1 MSSCANFVQTVRSRM
16 SMLSDQPD
24 EARELS
30 GSKAKL
36 TPAATKAPPESLRRL
51 FHDDSADSDPF
62 QSPFALQAPPVPE
75 TPGEDT
81 ISSTDDG
88 GTVRQS
94 RKPRHLFIVTNPSNP
109 SAPGSAANTIGSGS
123 EESQQATPLA
133 RPLVRPPPL
142 PPKEGSLTAGPSGS
156 NVPTSRSTPDMP
168 HPGAPVHRAGGS
180 DAAGLRG
187 FQFPLMTSAAA
198 KPNVPP
204 PQFPRSSSAQGQ
216 APTEEELSPLGP
228 PPTPPFARPPMMRQA
243 SHSILEGRGAS
254 QAHAAAQQLAM
265 TASDLPQS
273 PTKALAVPRPGGGGM
288 GMMRSRSSSRADE
301 GVGTKGLRD
310 LLKLSPAVPDNSDL
324 LPPSPS
330 SHTAP
335 KAFVPLSS
343 PLALPSSNERDT
355 RPDPP
360 RGAPPVNASTV
371 SLPATFSHAPMPM
384 TPGLPAPPTN
394 LRPLDLT
401 RAEGAGDA
409 LSELESTVDDLR
421 AWLDVVE
428 RGLDDLLHVG
438 VVEDDERTPLANE
451 RNHLASSAGSATSTV
466 SSASTITNGAAV
478 AGTSTA
484 PAGPSPLRF

>member
-1 MSSCANFVQTVRSRM
+1 M
-16 SMLSDQPD
+16 
-24 EARELS
+24 
-30 GSKAKL
+30 
-36 TPAATKAPPESLRRL
+36 
-51 FHDDSADSDPF
+51 
-62 QSPFALQAPPVPE
+62 
-75 TPGEDT
+75 
-81 ISSTDDG
+81 
-88 GTVRQS
+88 RQS

-109 SAPGSAANTIGSGS
+109 SAPGSAQSTVGSGS

-142 PPKEGSLTAGPSGS
+142 PPKDGTLHAQTTG

-168 HPGAPVHRAGGS
+168 HSSAPVHRAGGS

-187 FQFPLMTSAAA
+187 FQFPLMTSAPA
-198 KPNVPP
+198 KPPTGLGK
-204 PQFPRSSSAQGQ
+204 PQFPRSSSAQGH
-216 APTEEELSPLGP
+216 ARDEELSPLGP

-301 GVGTKGLRD
+301 GIGAKGLRD

-330 SHTAP
+330 SHTGP
-335 KAFVPLSS
+335 KQFVPLSS
-343 PLALPSSNERDT
+343 PLALPSANSERDT

-360 RGAPPVNASTV
+360 RGAPPINASTV

-384 TPGLPAPPTN
+384 TPGLPVPPAT

-409 LSELESTVDDLR
+409 LSELETTVDDLR
-421 AWLDVVE
+421 RWLEVVE

-478 AGTSTA
+478 GGATSPSPSPGIGVGGGAT
-484 PAGPSPLRF
+484 GPSPLRF

>member
-1 MSSCANFVQTVRSRM
+1 M
-16 SMLSDQPD
+16 
-24 EARELS
+24 
-30 GSKAKL
+30 
-36 TPAATKAPPESLRRL
+36 
-51 FHDDSADSDPF
+51 
-62 QSPFALQAPPVPE
+62 
-75 TPGEDT
+75 
-81 ISSTDDG
+81 
-88 GTVRQS
+88 RQS

-360 RGAPPVNASTV
+360 CGAPPVNASTV

-466 SSASTITNGAAV
+466 SSASTITNGAAA